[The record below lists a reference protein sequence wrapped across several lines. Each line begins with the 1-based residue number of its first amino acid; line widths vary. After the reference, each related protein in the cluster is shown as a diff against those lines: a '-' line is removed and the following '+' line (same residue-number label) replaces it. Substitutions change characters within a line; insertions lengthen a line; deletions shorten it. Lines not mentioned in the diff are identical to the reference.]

1 MNFKNLDKYRV
12 GGAGSKMKLSI
23 PVPCTPSGRTYR
35 LSPNEDAH
43 PRHFLLGAAVR
54 PETITDAMLARMK
67 QEPGQAITVCPYSG
81 LMAEDEAFVHPDDRA
96 AALETVRQAALS
108 DIHAQFAQMI
118 EGLGSKSKG
127 LIKVTAT
134 SSPPPPTP
142 RFYRE
147 DLLRELVCDQCGRDY
162 GVFAIALFCP
172 DCGAPNVR
180 LHFEREAALV
190 DAQVELADGVDPDM
204 RELAYRLLG
213 NAHEDVLT
221 GMEATLKTVYLFGKR
236 RLDPTAS
243 LPKIGNDFQN
253 IARGQKRFEELGT
266 DPYSALDDEELALF
280 AVNIQKRHIIGHNLS
295 MVDAKF
301 AEQAA
306 NARLGE
312 TVDLVGDDVRAF
324 ARLALKI
331 VAALDDWLAGQTL
344 PVRERAA
351 PAEKEDDTLSNE
363 HRRAGELGILPLSYQ
378 LGAWLSRSSTDGL
391 EQYADA
397 EEFNE
402 EFGSV
407 PEADMREAIA
417 ELEADNYITS
427 RRTLA
432 QRGIPPVARKQQLFL
447 TFDPLVGG
455 EDPTLDAT
463 DLAERVRTKEG
474 GVSTQ
479 ELHNETGW
487 PLRRFNP
494 ALARMIRELD
504 HRHVSKTGDM
514 TYPTR
519 HFHVDA
525 NDRVSLRR
533 FIERHQPRRS

>member
-1 MNFKNLDKYRV
+1 MDFKNLEKYRV

-23 PVPCTPSGRTYR
+23 PVPRTPSGRTYR
-35 LSPNEDAH
+35 FSPNEGPH

-54 PETITDAMLARMK
+54 PETITTAMRARMK
-67 QEPGQAITVCPYSG
+67 QEPGQPITVCPYSG

-108 DIHAQFAQMI
+108 DIHAQLAQTLAS
-118 EGLGSKSKG
+118 LGSKSNG

-190 DAQVELADGVDPDM
+190 DAQVELAGGVEMDM

-221 GMEATLKTVYLFGKR
+221 GMEATLKAVYLFGKHQ
-236 RLDPTAS
+236 LGPTAS
-243 LPKIGNDFQN
+243 LPKVGNDFQN
-253 IARGQKRFEELGT
+253 IERGQRRFVELGI
-266 DPYSALDDEELALF
+266 DPYSALDDEELALL

-295 MVDAKF
+295 VIDAKF

-306 NARLGE
+306 DARLGE
-312 TVDLVGDDVRAF
+312 TVHLVGDDVRAF

-331 VAALDDWLAGQTL
+331 VTALDDWLAGQTL
-344 PVRERAA
+344 PTRERADR
-351 PAEKEDDTLSNE
+351 AEKKDYTLSNDDR
-363 HRRAGELGILPLSYQ
+363 HARQLGILPLSYL

-391 EQYADA
+391 EHYADA
-397 EEFNE
+397 KEFNE
-402 EFGSV
+402 EFSSV

-432 QRGIPPVARKQQLFL
+432 QSGIPPVARKQQLFL

-455 EDPTLDAT
+455 DDPTLDAA
-463 DLAERVRTKEG
+463 DLAERVRTREG
-474 GVSTQ
+474 GVAAQ
-479 ELHNETGW
+479 ELHSDTGW

-494 ALARMIRELD
+494 ALARMIREID
-504 HRHVSKTGDM
+504 PRHVSKTGDM

-525 NDRVSLRR
+525 SDRVSLRR

>member
-12 GGAGSKMKLSI
+12 GGVGGNMKLSI
-23 PVPCTPSGRTYR
+23 PVPRTPSGRTYR
-35 LSPNEDAH
+35 FSPNEDAH
-43 PRHFLLGAAVR
+43 PRHFLLGDAVR
-54 PETITDAMLARMK
+54 PEAITDEMRARMK
-67 QEPGQAITVCPYSG
+67 QEPGQPITVCPYSG
-81 LMAEDEAFVHPDDRA
+81 LMAEDGAFVHPDDRA

-108 DIHAQFAQMI
+108 DIHAQFSGMF
-118 EGLGSKSKG
+118 ESLGRKSNG
-127 LIKVTAT
+127 LIKVTTTTKA
-134 SSPPPPTP
+134 PPPAP

-221 GMEATLKTVYLFGKR
+221 GMEAALKTVYLFGKQ
-236 RLDPTAS
+236 RLNPTAS
-243 LPKIGNDFQN
+243 LPKMGNDFQT
-253 IARGQKRFEELGT
+253 IARGHKRFEELGI
-266 DPYSALDDEELALF
+266 DPYSALDHEELALL

-295 MVDAKF
+295 VIDAKF

-306 NARLGE
+306 DARLGE
-312 TVDLVGDDVRAF
+312 TVRLVGDDVRAF

-344 PVRERAA
+344 PVRERVT
-351 PAEKEDDTLSNE
+351 PAEKEDDTLSDDD
-363 HRRAGELGILPLSYQ
+363 RRARELGILPLSYR
-378 LGAWLSRSSTDGL
+378 LGAWLSRSSADGL

-397 EEFNE
+397 EALHE

-417 ELEADNYITS
+417 ELEADGYVAS

-432 QRGIPPVARKQQLFL
+432 QRGVPPVARKQQLFL
-447 TFDPLVGG
+447 TFDPLVAGD
-455 EDPTLDAT
+455 DPTLDAT
-463 DLAERVRTKEG
+463 ELAERVRTQEV

-479 ELHNETGW
+479 ELHNESGW
-487 PLRRFNP
+487 ALRRFNP

-504 HRHVSKTGDM
+504 DRHVSKTGDM

-533 FIERHQPRRS
+533 FIERHQPRRR